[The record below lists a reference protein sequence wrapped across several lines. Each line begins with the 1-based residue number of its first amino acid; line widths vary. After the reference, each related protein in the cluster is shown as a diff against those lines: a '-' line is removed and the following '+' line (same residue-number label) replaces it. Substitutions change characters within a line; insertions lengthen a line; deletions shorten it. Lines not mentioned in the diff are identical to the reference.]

1 MMLSARIAAV
11 EFDDQEVR
19 LAVVKT
25 GGSVPTLLECHSEPL
40 ASAEPSE
47 REEACVAAL
56 QSLLERVKQK
66 PSACVLVAGASD
78 AIVRAITV
86 PFKGNRRVSAAV
98 RFELEPYLAFPIDDL
113 AVDHSP
119 IREIDGSTQVLAV
132 GLRRAILENELACL
146 NAAGLDAEG
155 IGVDAV
161 GLTALWQ
168 ARRRAT
174 QGLHAVLHVRDQ
186 GSILVVL
193 WNKSLAY
200 MRHLPVNVAQ
210 MHENPVAAA
219 RDAQNSLRSFQT
231 SWEGADELDG
241 LTVTGVNFFD
251 EERQLFEEAF
261 RVPVT
266 YDDLALKVK
275 GNKAESSEGNRWET
289 LAGAAYVAAGN
300 CPYGYNFRQ
309 GELAPPHA
317 LSGMLRHAAFSMVI
331 GAIALLGYGAY
342 MYLNYQ
348 ENEAVVE
355 AAGTE
360 IWDILRDTFPE
371 SEAANAGRSGTDVGG
386 ELAFGALQS
395 EMENAGLGGR
405 GLSLELFKQ
414 PTPLDILTEVARV
427 MPGDQVT
434 LTLVQM
440 QPQQTARV
448 PRVTIDGVADNPE
461 VFNKFFQALSQSK
474 ILKVEP
480 NPTSESQGSKLEF
493 TINATLEENTGA
505 QG

>member
-11 EFDDQEVR
+11 EFDDREVR

-40 ASAEPSE
+40 ASVEPAEH
-47 REEACVAAL
+47 EEACVAAL

-66 PSACVLVAGASD
+66 PSACVLVAGAGD

-86 PFKGNRRVSAAV
+86 PFKGTRRVSAAV

-113 AVDHSP
+113 VVDHSP

-132 GLRRAILENELACL
+132 GLRRAILENQIACL
-146 NAAGLDAEG
+146 NAVGLDAEG

-168 ARRRAT
+168 ARRRGT
-174 QGLHAVLHVRDQ
+174 QGLHAILHVREH
-186 GSILVVL
+186 GSTLVVL

-200 MRHLPVNVAQ
+200 MRHLSVTVAQ
-210 MHENPVAAA
+210 MHENPAAAA

-261 RVPVT
+261 RVPVS

-309 GELAPPHA
+309 GELAPTNA
-317 LSGMLRHAAFSMVI
+317 MGGMFRHAAFSMVI
-331 GAIALLGYGAY
+331 GLIALLGYGVY
-342 MYLNYQ
+342 MYLNYK
-348 ENEAVVE
+348 ENLDTIN
-355 AAGTE
+355 AAGEE
-360 IWDILRDTFPE
+360 IRNILVETFPD
-371 SEAANAGRSGTDVGG
+371 SVHAKDLRPPTDVGG
-386 ELAFGALQS
+386 ELTYTFMQ
-395 EMENAGLGGR
+395 EELGNLDIKSK
-405 GLSLELFKQ
+405 GLSLDLFKQ
-414 PTPLDILTEVARV
+414 PTPLDILAEVAKV
-427 MPGDQVT
+427 MSGDKIT
-434 LTLVQM
+434 LTLVHM
-440 QPQQTARV
+440 QPQQTEKV
-448 PRVTIDGVADNPE
+448 PRLTIGGVADNPE
-461 VFNKFFQALSQSK
+461 VFNQFFQALSQSK

-480 NPTSESQGSKLEF
+480 NPTSESQGSKLQF

-505 QG
+505 QA